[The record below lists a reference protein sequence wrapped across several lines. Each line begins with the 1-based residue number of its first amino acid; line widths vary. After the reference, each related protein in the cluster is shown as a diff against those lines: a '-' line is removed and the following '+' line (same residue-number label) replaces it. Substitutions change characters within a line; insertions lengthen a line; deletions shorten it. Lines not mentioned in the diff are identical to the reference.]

1 MLVELVSACKTYRR
15 GSEEVRALWE
25 VDAAFAPGEFVA
37 LMGPSGSGKTT
48 MLNIIGCLDY
58 LTAGRYLL
66 QGEDVTGLNPIRLAE
81 VRSRKI
87 GFVFQSFHLLPRAT
101 AAENVE
107 LPRIYAGSSRRQRR
121 ECAHAALERVGL
133 ADRRD
138 FRPEEL
144 SGGQRQR
151 VAIARALVN
160 EPSLILADEPTGS
173 LDPEAAGGVMDL
185 FTRLNDE
192 GIAIVLVTHQ
202 EDVARHAKRKIRL
215 ADGRVIP
222 APGGPACPAPD
233 RETRT

>member
-1 MLVELVSACKTYRR
+1 MLVELESACKTYRR
-15 GSEEVRALWE
+15 GTREVRALRE
-25 VDAAFAPGEFVA
+25 VDAAFGEGEFVA

-48 MLNIIGCLDY
+48 LLNIIGCLDN

-81 VRSRKI
+81 VRSRRI

-107 LPRIYAGSSRRQRR
+107 LPRIYAGANRRQRR
-121 ECAHAALERVGL
+121 ECARAALDRVGL

-173 LDPEAAGGVMDL
+173 LDPRAAGEVMEL
-185 FTRLNDE
+185 FARLNDE

-202 EDVARHAKRKIRL
+202 EEVARHARRKIRL
-215 ADGRVIP
+215 ANGRVLPTP
-222 APGGPACPAPD
+222 AGPESPAQ
-233 RETRT
+233 TRGTRP

>member
-1 MLVELVSACKTYRR
+1 MLVELVSACKVYRR
-15 GSEEVRALWE
+15 ESEEVRALWE
-25 VDAAFAPGEFVA
+25 VDATFGPGEFVA

-48 MLNIIGCLDY
+48 MLNIIGCLDN

-81 VRSRKI
+81 VRSRRI
-87 GFVFQSFHLLPRAT
+87 GFVFQGFHLLPRAT

-107 LPRIYAGSSRRQRR
+107 LPRIYAGANRRQRR

-144 SGGQRQR
+144 SGGQQQR

-173 LDPEAAGGVMDL
+173 LDPPAASGVMDL

-192 GIAIVLVTHQ
+192 GIAIVLVTHK
-202 EDVARHAKRKIRL
+202 EDLARRAKRLIRL
-215 ADGRVIP
+215 AGGQVIP
-222 APGGPACPAPD
+222 APAGPAGPAPA
-233 RETRT
+233 RETAR

>member
-1 MLVELVSACKTYRR
+1 MLVELESACKVYRKGPER
-15 GSEEVRALWE
+15 VRALWE
-25 VDAAFAPGEFVA
+25 VDAAFGEGEFVA

-48 MLNIIGCLDY
+48 LLNIIGCLDN

-66 QGEDVTGLNPIRLAE
+66 EGQDVTRLNPIRLAE
-81 VRSRKI
+81 VRNRRI
-87 GFVFQSFHLLPRAT
+87 GFVFQGFHLLPRAT
-101 AAENVE
+101 AAENVQ
-107 LPRIYAGSSRRQRR
+107 LPLVYAGATRRRRR
-121 ECAHAALERVGL
+121 ESAHAALERVGL

-173 LDPEAAGGVMDL
+173 LDPQAAGEVMEL
-185 FTRLNDE
+185 FARLNDD

-202 EDVARHAKRKIRL
+202 EEVARLARRKIHL
-215 ADGRVIP
+215 ADGRVVPEP
-222 APGGPACPAPD
+222 AGPASPPQD
-233 RETRT
+233 RETVR

>member
-1 MLVELVSACKTYRR
+1 MLVELASACKVYRR
-15 GSEEVRALWE
+15 GAEEVRALWE
-25 VDAAFAPGEFVA
+25 VDAAFGPGEFVA

-48 MLNIIGCLDY
+48 MLNIIGCLDD

-66 QGEDVTGLNPIRLAE
+66 EGEDVTGLNPIRLAE

-87 GFVFQSFHLLPRAT
+87 GFVFQGFHLLPRAT

-107 LPRIYAGSSRRQRR
+107 LPRIYAGAGRRQRR

-173 LDPEAAGGVMDL
+173 LDPPAAAGVMDL
-185 FTRLNDE
+185 FARLNDE

-202 EDVARHAKRKIRL
+202 ENVARHAKRQIRL
-215 ADGRVIP
+215 AGGRVIP
-222 APGGPACPAPD
+222 SSAGPADPARTGEPAP
-233 RETRT
+233 

>member
-1 MLVELVSACKTYRR
+1 MLVELESACKVYKR
-15 GSEEVRALWE
+15 GAEVVRALWD
-25 VDAAFAPGEFVA
+25 VDAAFGEGEFVA

-48 MLNIIGCLDY
+48 MLNIIGCLDH

-66 QGEDVTGLNPIRLAE
+66 EGEDVTGLNPIRLAE
-81 VRSRKI
+81 VRNRKI

-107 LPRIYAGSSRRQRR
+107 LPRIYAGASRRQRR
-121 ECAHAALERVGL
+121 ECAHAALDRVGL

-138 FRPEEL
+138 FRPEEM

-173 LDPEAAGGVMDL
+173 LDPQAAGEVMEL
-185 FTRLNDE
+185 FAGLNDE

-202 EDVARHAKRKIRL
+202 ESVALHARRKIRL
-215 ADGRVIP
+215 ANGRVIP
-222 APGGPACPAPD
+222 VPDGPASPRP
-233 RETRT
+233 TRGTPG

>member
-1 MLVELVSACKTYRR
+1 MLVELESACKTYRR
-15 GSEEVRALWE
+15 GAEEVRALWQ
-25 VDAAFAPGEFVA
+25 VDAAIDEGEFVA

-48 MLNIIGCLDY
+48 MLNIIGCLDN

-81 VRSRKI
+81 VRSRRI

-101 AAENVE
+101 AAENVA
-107 LPRIYAGSSRRQRR
+107 LPGIYAGASRRQRR
-121 ECAHAALERVGL
+121 ESAHAALERVGL

-160 EPSLILADEPTGS
+160 QPSLILADEPTGS
-173 LDPEAAGGVMDL
+173 LDPQAAGEVMQL
-185 FTRLNDE
+185 FARLNDE

-202 EDVARHAKRKIRL
+202 EEVARHARRRIRI
-215 ADGRVIP
+215 AGGRVVP
-222 APGGPACPAPD
+222 EPV
-233 RETRT
+233 RVK